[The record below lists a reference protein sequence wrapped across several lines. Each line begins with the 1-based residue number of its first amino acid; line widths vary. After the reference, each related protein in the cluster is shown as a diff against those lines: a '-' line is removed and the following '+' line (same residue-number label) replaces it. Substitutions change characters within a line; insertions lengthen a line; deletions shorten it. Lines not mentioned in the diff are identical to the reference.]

1 MEHRRKQRA
10 RHHREAHQ
18 AHPGDAAQPP
28 LKHPFVPQ
36 NEPTLIRD
44 QERYVELVHHLRSK
58 PMFAFDTEFIGE
70 VTYFPKTC
78 LVQVATE
85 EQVALIDP
93 FAIRDLSAIWE
104 LVNDPLRIT
113 IVHAGASDLSP
124 VRRALGK
131 EPEGVI
137 DVQVAAAFLGMNY
150 PASLGKLVER
160 FAGHPLTKG
169 HTFTDWDARPLSGQQ
184 LRYAAD
190 DVRYLPLLWLQMG
203 RELEKGGRLPWA
215 YRETISRLEDPHL
228 FDAKIHMRRA
238 SRGYDLTGAQEK
250 LLEALCTLR
259 DKIALEMDQP
269 HRATIPDGALLEIVR
284 DRPETKEAIA
294 AVRGMPRPIVV
305 RFGEKFLDIL
315 KANPSEKTEWFAI
328 RKRREDEQ
336 SIRERVDRM
345 LAAGHAKATELGIA
359 TTLALT
365 RGDLERHSRRR
376 RQIVERGEAAP
387 PVFDEGDWRNEA
399 FGDAVDR
406 AWVG

>member
-10 RHHREAHQ
+10 RQHREAHQ
-18 AHPGDAAQPP
+18 AHPGDAIQPP
-28 LKHPFVPQ
+28 LQHPFVPQ
-36 NEPTLIRD
+36 NEPALIRD

-104 LVNDPLRIT
+104 LVADPLRIT

-137 DVQVAAAFLGMNY
+137 DVQVAAGFLGMNY
-150 PASLGKLVER
+150 PSSLGKLVER
-160 FAGHPLTKG
+160 FAGHPLAKG

-215 YRETISRLEDPHL
+215 YRETVARLEDPHL
-228 FDAKIHMRRA
+228 FDAKVHMRRA
-238 SRGYDLTGAQEK
+238 SRGYDLTAAQER

-259 DKIALEMDQP
+259 DRIALEMDQP
-269 HRATIPDGALLEIVR
+269 HRATVPDGSLLEMVR
-284 DRPETKEAIA
+284 DRPETKEALA
-294 AVRGMPRPIVV
+294 NVRGMPRPLVV
-305 RFGEKFLDIL
+305 RFGEKFLDVL

-345 LAAGHAKATELGIA
+345 LAAGHARATELGIA
-359 TTLALT
+359 TTMALT

-376 RQIVERGEAAP
+376 RQITERGEDPP

-399 FGDAVDR
+399 FGDAIDR
-406 AWVG
+406 AWDG

>member
-10 RHHREAHQ
+10 RQHREAHQ
-18 AHPGDAAQPP
+18 AHPGEAPAPP
-28 LKHPFVPQ
+28 LVHPLVPQ
-36 NEPTLIRD
+36 NEPQLIRD
-44 QERYVELVHHLRSK
+44 QEPYVELIHHLRAK

-85 EQVALIDP
+85 ERVALIDP

-104 LVNDPLRIT
+104 LVADPLRIT

-150 PASLGKLVER
+150 PASLAKLVER

-203 RELEKGGRLPWA
+203 RALEQAGRLPWA
-215 YRETISRLEDPHL
+215 YRETIARLEDPHL
-228 FDAKIHMRRA
+228 FDARIHMRRA
-238 SRGYDLTGAQEK
+238 SRGYDLNPAQEK
-250 LLEALCTLR
+250 LLEALCILR
-259 DKIALEMDQP
+259 DKIALEVDQP
-269 HRATIPDGALLEIVR
+269 HRATIPDGALLEMVR
-284 DRPETKEAIA
+284 DRPETKA
-294 AVRGMPRPIVV
+294 ALTEVRGMPRPLVV
-305 RFGEKFLDIL
+305 RFGERILDAIR
-315 KANPSEKTEWFAI
+315 ANPSEKTEWFAV

-336 SIRERVDRM
+336 SLRERVDRM
-345 LAAGHAKATELGIA
+345 LAAGHARANELGIA
-359 TTLALT
+359 TTMALT

-376 RQIVERGEAAP
+376 RQLMERGEEPP
-387 PVFDEGDWRNEA
+387 PVFDEQDWRNEA
-399 FGDAVDR
+399 LGDLVDR
-406 AWVG
+406 AWDG